1 MGQNGEIM
9 KIEYSGRHIE
19 VTPAIRSHVE
29 NHFER
34 IQHIFGTKPIRAHVT
49 IEVERGR
56 SLSEI
61 VVYWRNDVLTAT
73 TRNADMYRSLSSSID
88 KIEKQALKLKN
99 KVIDRSHKAVKTGS
113 AVSRKND
120 SGNISATNRIVSE
133 RRYAVKPVLPEEA
146 AMILTAKKNNFLVF
160 RNAETKKISV
170 IYQRNDG
177 DFGLI
182 EP

>member
-1 MGQNGEIM
+1 M

-19 VTPAIRSHVE
+19 VTPALRAHVE

-34 IQHIFGTKPIRAHVT
+34 IKHIFGTKPIRAHVI

-56 SLSEI
+56 SCSEI

-73 TRNADMYRSLSSSID
+73 TRNADMYKSLSSSID
-88 KIEKQALKLKN
+88 KIEKQALRLKN
-99 KVIDRSHKAVKTGS
+99 KVIDRSHKAVKTG
-113 AVSRKND
+113 AVVSRNAD
-120 SGNISATNRIVSE
+120 GEIIQPVNRIISE
-133 RRYAVKPVLPEEA
+133 RRYAIKPVLPEEA
-146 AMILTAKKNNFLVF
+146 AMMMKSKKNNFLVF
-160 RNAETKKISV
+160 RNAETQKISV
-170 IYQRNDG
+170 IYQRHDG